1 MASAGT
7 WGNSRPT
14 VKTLHPVTQLKQ
26 QGKQC
31 RAQHTKNRP
40 SSRERL
46 QHLRII
52 EKVRYYNP
60 KIAISGDFIVGFP
73 GETEKDHLSTL
84 SLIKQVNYAQAYSFK
99 YSKRPGTPGSV
110 FLNHVKEDTKKSRL
124 YEVQELLRSQQLSFN
139 KKTINSIIK
148 VLVLKKGKKKN
159 QYIGRSPFNQSIYFN
174 SKNENLIG
182 SFIDLNITEAFQNS
196 LTGNIVSDF

>member
-1 MASAGT
+1 M
-7 WGNSRPT
+7 
-14 VKTLHPVTQLKQ
+14 L
-26 QGKQC
+26 
-31 RAQHTKNRP
+31 
-40 SSRERL
+40 
-46 QHLRII
+46 
-52 EKVRYYNP
+52 
-60 KIAISGDFIVGFP
+60 
-73 GETEKDHLSTL
+73 TL

-110 FLNHVKEDTKKSRL
+110 FLNQVSEDIKISRL

-139 KKTINSIIK
+139 KKTINSTIK

-159 QYIGRSPFNQSIYFN
+159 QYIGRSPFNQSVYFSLK

-196 LTGNIVSDF
+196 LTGSIISDFI